1 MRPYIFLIS
10 VFVKPN
16 LPLFHHHRYPY
27 PIFIHPTSSTTF
39 LTMKF
44 DPQKHHRRSIRLKGY
59 NYAEPGAYFITIC
72 TYQRQC
78 WFGNIR
84 DGKMYL
90 NQIGKIVAQEW
101 INSGQIRPSLQ
112 LEQWVI
118 MPNHVHGIV
127 IITDTNTVGAHR
139 YAPLPTPQN
148 RPSKQSVIPPRKPR
162 SLSSFVAG
170 FKSAVTI
177 KINTI
182 RQTSNPPIWQ
192 RNYYESILREQ
203 DSLNTVRQYIIHNP
217 QQWMNDPENPLLDS
231 NNQQLLIDLPF

>member
-1 MRPYIFLIS
+1 
-10 VFVKPN
+10 
-16 LPLFHHHRYPY
+16 
-27 PIFIHPTSSTTF
+27 
-39 LTMKF
+39 MKF